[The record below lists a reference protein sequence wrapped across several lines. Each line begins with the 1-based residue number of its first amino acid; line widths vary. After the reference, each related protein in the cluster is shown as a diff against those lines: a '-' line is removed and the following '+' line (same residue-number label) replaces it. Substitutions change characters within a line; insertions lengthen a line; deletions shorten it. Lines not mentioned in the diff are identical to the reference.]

1 LRWRA
6 LFAQETGLGARAREL
21 IGEPIDKLEAAIF
34 RSQGSTLADRA
45 VVLGVRRLGALSMRA
60 LSVQA
65 VFDTYRQRGQH
76 VRDLADIRALPLDE
90 VEGALH
96 DFAANYIVGAGVGG
110 AVAGAFGALGVVGGV
125 APLLFAS
132 LHAIHRLALFYG
144 HDPRDPSEER
154 FAVLV
159 LAAGL
164 VTRPS
169 LQTEVLQRLQAIARS
184 LESKD
189 ATEGDP
195 SNADKITENVAE
207 SLASQIALG
216 LVTRSWPLAGLVVG
230 AGYSRAFVA
239 RMCEMAQAAYG
250 QRALLRRYGDASHV
264 DSAL

>member
-1 LRWRA
+1 
-6 LFAQETGLGARAREL
+6 
-21 IGEPIDKLEAAIF
+21 
-34 RSQGSTLADRA
+34 
-45 VVLGVRRLGALSMRA
+45 
-60 LSVQA
+60 
-65 VFDTYRQRGQH
+65 
-76 VRDLADIRALPLDE
+76 LDE

-96 DFAANYIVGAGVGG
+96 DVAANYMVGAGVGG
-110 AVAGAFGALGVVGGV
+110 AVAGAFGALGVVVGV
-125 APLLFAS
+125 APMLFAS

-169 LQTEVLQRLQAIARS
+169 LQIEVLQRLQAIARS

-189 ATEGDP
+189 ATEGDR
-195 SNADKITENVAE
+195 SNPDKITENVAE
-207 SLASQIALG
+207 SLASQLALG